1 MKFQDYINHLQ
12 RLNYTFRMNELND
25 DIEVNDKPIT
35 NGLYATIRS
44 QIRDLGFSRH
54 LTAFEEAWIR
64 EAYSKSYNPIKEYFY
79 SLPAYSL
86 LNGEPWIIPKLA
98 SYFKDVDGVFPTWL
112 LKWMIG
118 AVGKVMQAGT
128 NEPIQNP
135 MLVLVGPQNLGKSR
149 FVRWLCS
156 GIPSYFI
163 ESHIATDDKDTWLR
177 LASHFI
183 WEVAE
188 LQAVIK
194 RQDREALKDFIT
206 HDKITTRKAY
216 GKFDVHVNATASLV
230 GTVNENGTG
239 FLNDP
244 TGNRRFLT
252 CELTTLDWTYTN
264 INPSDAWAEAWYLFG
279 QDNNAW
285 QLTPDEINKRDEI
298 NLRFQEDDPIEDL
311 LLKYY
316 DITKNPGDFASSVD
330 LRETLENY
338 GLKGTT
344 KQNSMAIA
352 SALKNLGVIKDKL
365 NNQRGFRGIKKKSAV
380 P

>member
-1 MKFQDYINHLQ
+1 
-12 RLNYTFRMNELND
+12 MNELND
-25 DIEVNDKPIT
+25 DIEVNDKPMT
-35 NGLYATIRS
+35 NGLYSTIRS
-44 QIRDLGFSRH
+44 EIRDLGHSRS
-54 LTAFEEAWIR
+54 LAAFEDAWIR
-64 EAYSKSYNPIKEYFY
+64 EAYSRKYNPIKEYFY
-79 SLPAYSL
+79 NLPAYGL

-98 SYFKDVDGVFPTWL
+98 SYFKDVDGIFPVWL
-112 LKWMIG
+112 LKWMVG
-118 AVGKVMQAGT
+118 AVGKVMNAGT
-128 NEPIQNP
+128 DEPTQNP

-156 GIPSYFI
+156 GIPAYFI

-177 LASHFI
+177 LASHFV

-194 RQDREALKDFIT
+194 KQDREALKDFIT

-216 GKFDVHVNATASLV
+216 GRFDVHVNATASLV

-252 CELTTLDWTYTN
+252 CELTAIDWAYAT
-264 INPSDAWAEAWYLFG
+264 INPDEVWAEAWYLFG
-279 QDNNAW
+279 QNNNAW
-285 QLTPDEINKRDEI
+285 QLTPDEIAKRDEI

-311 LLKYY
+311 LLKCYE
-316 DITKNPGDFASSVD
+316 ITKNPGDFEKSVD
-330 LRETLENY
+330 IRETLENH

-352 SALKNLGVIKDKL
+352 SALKNLGTWKDKQ
-365 NNQRGFRGIKKKSAV
+365 NNQRGFRGISKKKAV